1 MTIFLGTGHFLTSS
15 AGFTVLLIQLR
26 NPDSVPAPRDGYS
39 PLRTFGSPKSV
50 ATRLETTASYA
61 TVTPLL
67 CVDDFNSPVV
77 GIYNRDHYHG
87 ISFLYRRAGRHRGVF
102 AAERTFGLSVHSKQ
116 EPFFFRSRLTLWL
129 LGSGLVGWFR
139 QYRSCKHPNLHGRN
153 ARDHAAMLPE
163 SSPRSRR
170 RTPTDYGCF
179 NGLSASNFPPRAIGP
194 LAGIRNYV
202 STALVL
208 AKNLQRTI
216 FFRDT
221 QVKFS

>member
-1 MTIFLGTGHFLTSS
+1 
-15 AGFTVLLIQLR
+15 
-26 NPDSVPAPRDGYS
+26 
-39 PLRTFGSPKSV
+39 
-50 ATRLETTASYA
+50 
-61 TVTPLL
+61 LL
-67 CVDDFNSPVV
+67 CLDDFNSSVV
-77 GIYNRDHYHG
+77 GIYNRDHHHG

-116 EPFFFRSRLTLWL
+116 EPFFFWSCLTLWL
-129 LGSGLVGWFR
+129 LGSGLVGWLR
-139 QYRSCKHPNLHGRN
+139 QCRSCKHPNLHGSHGRN
-153 ARDHAAMLPE
+153 ARDHATVLLE

-179 NGLSASNFPPRAIGP
+179 DGLGASNFPPRAIRP

-216 FFRDT
+216 FSRDT
-221 QVKFS
+221 EVKFS